1 MIEYDYTKRMNLE
14 ELSILVN
21 KTLSKSSL
29 ANSNVMK
36 KSKSFSRFKI
46 VDESMSQERI

>member
-1 MIEYDYTKRMNLE
+1 MNLE

-21 KTLSKSSL
+21 KTLSKSPL
-29 ANSNVMK
+29 TNSNIMK

-46 VDESMSQERI
+46 VDESISQDRI